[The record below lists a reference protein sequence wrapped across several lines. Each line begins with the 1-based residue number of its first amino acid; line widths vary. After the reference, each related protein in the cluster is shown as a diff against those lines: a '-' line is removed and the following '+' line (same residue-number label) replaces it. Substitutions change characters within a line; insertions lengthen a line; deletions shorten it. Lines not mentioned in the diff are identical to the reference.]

1 MESAER
7 LDRARQLVVALENG
21 NAEQEQVCLQ
31 ALQDARALPLLRH
44 VAEITRDVHQSL
56 MGLSDD
62 PQLAEIAQVDVPD
75 ARQRLAYVVEKSEEA
90 AHRTLSLVEELSPLA
105 DALAAD
111 SRADIADSGSKLRAG
126 LTEIL
131 MAQEY
136 QDLTGQVI
144 RRTIEIV
151 DRLENK
157 LVSLIASELPAVQP
171 RQFAHGEAQGP
182 AVGASA
188 DAVNRQD
195 DVDAL
200 LAELGL

>member
-7 LDRARQLVVALENG
+7 LALARQLVAALEEG
-21 NAEQEQVCLQ
+21 NVEGELACLQ
-31 ALQDARALPLLRH
+31 ALQDVRTLPLLRH

-56 MGLSDD
+56 LGLSDY
-62 PQLAEIAQVDVPD
+62 PQLAEIAQVDMPD
-75 ARQRLAYVVEKSEEA
+75 ARQRLAYVMEKSEEA
-90 AHRTLSLVEELSPLA
+90 AHRTLSLVEDLTPVA
-105 DALAAD
+105 DALAAETHPG
-111 SRADIADSGSKLRAG
+111 IADHGARLRAG

-151 DRLENK
+151 DRLESK
-157 LVSLIASELPAVQP
+157 LVALIASELPGMQT
-171 RQFAHGEAQGP
+171 RQAAASDGQGP
-182 AVGASA
+182 VMRGESN
-188 DAVNRQD
+188 AVNRQD

-200 LAELGL
+200 LAELGI